1 MRGEIIM
8 KKLFRKSLFG
18 LNKKDV
24 NNYVEEICANF
35 EEQINELNKK
45 LDAVKA
51 ENESFKNSRDELET
65 KKQAISDAIIS
76 AQEKGEKI
84 IADARERAEK
94 DYYAI
99 QHKVMEENKKLI
111 KLRRNIYN
119 IKKDAIKT
127 INNLVSEE
135 ETNEFE
141 SEEE

>member
-1 MRGEIIM
+1 M